1 MAVSEGSITV
11 RDWKLNRP
19 DLDTS
24 AMDAI
29 AALKRAS
36 SLLGRALEPLYAIAP
51 VSEPEHSVLIVLR
64 HRKGP
69 VIARDVAEELG
80 VSQAWV
86 SRMLRRLEER
96 GYVCREVN
104 ANDRRAATIR
114 MTDSGCEVVDEYFP
128 EQLRIESDAL
138 AGLGEERASVVAG
151 LELLV
156 SSLKAYQS

>member
-24 AMDAI
+24 SMEVIGAF
-29 AALKRAS
+29 KRAS
-36 SLLGRALEPLYAIAP
+36 SLLSRALEPLYAAAP

-69 VIARDVAEELG
+69 VIARDVADELG
-80 VSQAWV
+80 VTQAWV

-96 GYVCREVN
+96 GYVRREVSV
-104 ANDRRAATIR
+104 NDRRAATIS
-114 MTDSGCEVVDEYFP
+114 MTDSGCEIVDAYFP
-128 EQLRIESDAL
+128 EQLRIEREAL
-138 AGLGEERASVVAG
+138 AGLGEERASVAAV
-151 LELLV
+151 LERLV
-156 SSLKAYQS
+156 SSLRSYQS